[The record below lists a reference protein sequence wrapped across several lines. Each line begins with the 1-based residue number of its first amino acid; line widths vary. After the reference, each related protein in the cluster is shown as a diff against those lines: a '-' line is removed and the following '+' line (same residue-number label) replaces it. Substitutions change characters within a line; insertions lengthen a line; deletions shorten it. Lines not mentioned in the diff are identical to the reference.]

1 LAQLCQSAPL
11 REKTGE
17 SRFIRGRVAPPIT
30 VKSLTFHGSVAGAE
44 GSRMDM
50 LWLDDRSESDSL
62 HPGSECE
69 CETDGFGAN
78 QRNGSRSM
86 SRSSI
91 AATTAST
98 FVLAPSRS

>member
-1 LAQLCQSAPL
+1 MRQKQAKARDPP
-11 REKTGE
+11 G
-17 SRFIRGRVAPPIT
+17 GVAPPIT
-30 VKSLTFHGSVAGAE
+30 AKSQTFHGSVADAE

-50 LWLDDRSESDSL
+50 LWLSDGSESDSL
-62 HPGSECE
+62 HRGRERE
-69 CETDGFGAN
+69 CETDGFETN